1 MKLLVLLLSIVLWF
15 TPPIAAADTMTV
27 NNASGA
33 DSGYAADS
41 GYGAD
46 SGYAADSGY
55 GADSGYAADS
65 GESTARYVAKDTDI
79 VVFNK
84 KTLKYHIPSCTYAKR
99 CTKNCVKVKRSA
111 AKDQGGV
118 PCKVCGAGE

>member
-1 MKLLVLLLSIVLWF
+1 MKRLVLLLSIALWF
-15 TPPIAAADTMTV
+15 GSSLIAAETTTV
-27 NNASGA
+27 GGASG
-33 DSGYAADS
+33 SGSGDAAGARYAAGS
-41 GYGAD
+41 GNAAGAGNATG
-46 SGYAADSGY
+46 SGNAAGD
-55 GADSGYAADS
+55 
-65 GESTARYVAKDTDI
+65 STARYVAKDTDI

>member
-1 MKLLVLLLSIVLWF
+1 MKLLVLLLSIALWF
-15 TPPIAAADTMTV
+15 TPSIAAADTTTV
-27 NNASGA
+27 YNASGS
-33 DSGYAADS
+33 DSGD
-41 GYGAD
+41 
-46 SGYAADSGY
+46 
-55 GADSGYAADS
+55 
-65 GESTARYVAKDTDI
+65 STARYVAKDTDI
-79 VVFNK
+79 VVLNK